1 MIININYSKNSFFN
15 YLMILLAK
23 QPHIHNSS
31 RSCSIVLAIFDILR
45 KACNLFKILIA
56 VRCDVRNSKLVFANN
71 WADSHISSHSF
82 RFKLIFFKLCAICIV
97 WAWRRTVLASEF
109 WLVFSQELIFI
120 HTVFLV
126 AECWLFFHERVP
138 EIFSFLVYCRCN

>member
-15 YLMILLAK
+15 YLMILLAE
-23 QPHIHNSS
+23 QPHIHNS
-31 RSCSIVLAIFDILR
+31 RSSSSIELAIFYILR

-56 VRCDVRNSKLVFANN
+56 VRCDVRNSKLVFAYN
-71 WADSHISSHSF
+71 WTDSHISSHSLW
-82 RFKLIFFKLCAICIV
+82 FKLIFFKLCAICIV
-97 WAWRRTVLASEF
+97 RAWRRTVFASEF

-126 AECWLFFHERVP
+126 AECWLFLHERVP